1 MADEKKK
8 AEGAKSAKKP
18 NRFVQAGTKGARFFR
33 ECKAEINK
41 IVWPQPRFVFKNTG
55 VVLATVV
62 VIGLFIFGLDSLFM
76 LLLSQFMSL
85 G

>member
-41 IVWPQPRFVFKNTG
+41 IVWPQPA
-55 VVLATVV
+55 LC
-62 VIGLFIFGLDSLFM
+62 L
-76 LLLSQFMSL
+76 
-85 G
+85 